1 MAKMNQHFA
10 EAVETLA
17 PSFRRLLA
25 MEPVK
30 PVSLPKRMPKE
41 GVYLFSE
48 DREHLYAGRS
58 KDIRGRIVRH
68 SRPGASHR
76 MAAFAFRLARE
87 ATGRLYAS
95 YKKEGSRS
103 KLMQDIAFRAA
114 FDQAKARI
122 REMDV
127 RFVEEVD
134 PVRQAL
140 LEIYVAVSLETPYN
154 DFRTH

>member
-1 MAKMNQHFA
+1 MNPHFA
-10 EAVETLA
+10 EVIEILD

-58 KDIRGRIVRH
+58 KDIRGRIGRQ
-68 SRPGASHR
+68 SRPGATHR

-87 ATGRLYAS
+87 ATGHLDAS

-103 KLMQDIAFRAA
+103 KLIQDPAFRAA
-114 FDQAKARI
+114 FDQAKIRI

-127 RFVEEVD
+127 RFVEESD
-134 PVRQAL
+134 PVCQAL
-140 LEIYVAVSLETPYN
+140 LEIYVAVSLRTPYN
-154 DFRTH
+154 DFRTS

>member
-1 MAKMNQHFA
+1 MNQHFA
-10 EAVETLA
+10 ELVESLG
-17 PSFRRLLA
+17 PSLRRLLA
-25 MEPVK
+25 MEPVT
-30 PVSLPKRMPKE
+30 PISLPKRMPKE

-48 DREHLYAGRS
+48 GRKHLYGGRS
-58 KDIRGRIVRH
+58 KDIRGRIGRH

-87 ATGRLYAS
+87 ATDHLDAS

-103 KLMQDIAFRAA
+103 QLMEDPAFRAA
-114 FDQAKARI
+114 FDEAKTRI

-127 RFVEEVD
+127 RFVEEDD

>member
-1 MAKMNQHFA
+1 MNQHFA
-10 EAVETLA
+10 EVVESLD
-17 PSFRRLLA
+17 PSFCRLMA
-25 MEPVK
+25 MDPVI

-48 DREHLYAGRS
+48 DREHLYVGRS
-58 KDIRGRIVRH
+58 RGIRGRIARH
-68 SRPGASHR
+68 SRPGATHR
-76 MAAFAFRLARE
+76 MAAFAFRIARE
-87 ATGRLYAS
+87 ATGNLNAS

-103 KLMQDIAFRAA
+103 ELMQDPTFSFA

-140 LEIYVAVSLETPYN
+140 LEIYVAVSLQTPYN
-154 DFRTH
+154 NFNTH

>member
-1 MAKMNQHFA
+1 MNPHFA
-10 EAVETLA
+10 EVTEKLG
-17 PSFRRLLA
+17 PSFQRLLA
-25 MEPVK
+25 MEPFT
-30 PVSLPKRMPKE
+30 PVSLPKKMPKE

-48 DREHLYAGRS
+48 DQEHLYVGRS
-58 KDIRGRIVRH
+58 KDIRKRIARH
-68 SRPGASHR
+68 SRPGATHR

-87 ATGRLYAS
+87 ATGYLDAS

-103 KLMQDIAFRAA
+103 QLMQDSTFRAA
-114 FDQAKARI
+114 FNQAKIRI

-140 LEIYVAVSLETPYN
+140 LEIYVAVSLRTPYN

>member
-1 MAKMNQHFA
+1 METMNQHFA
-10 EAVETLA
+10 EVVETLD
-17 PSFRRLLA
+17 PSFHRLMA
-25 MEPVK
+25 MDPVT
-30 PVSLPKRMPKE
+30 PISLPKRMPKE

-48 DREHLYAGRS
+48 DREHLYVGRS
-58 KDIRGRIVRH
+58 KDIRGRIGRH
-68 SRPGASHR
+68 CLPGATHR

-87 ATGRLYAS
+87 TTGRLDAS
-95 YKKEGSRS
+95 YKQEGSRRE
-103 KLMQDIAFRAA
+103 LMQDPAFRAA
-114 FDQAKARI
+114 FDQAKTRI

-127 RFVEEVD
+127 RFVEEAD

>member
-1 MAKMNQHFA
+1 MNTHFA
-10 EAVETLA
+10 ELVESLD
-17 PSFRRLLA
+17 PSLRCLLA

-41 GVYLFSE
+41 GIYLFSE
-48 DREHLYAGRS
+48 DQEHLYVGRS
-58 KDIRGRIVRH
+58 RDIRGRIARH
-68 SRPGASHR
+68 SRPGATHR

-87 ATGRLYAS
+87 ATGYLDAS

-103 KLMQDIAFRAA
+103 KLMQDPDFLDA
-114 FDQAKARI
+114 FDQAKTRI

-127 RFVEEVD
+127 RFVEEAN

-140 LEIYVAVSLETPYN
+140 LEIYVAVSLQTPYN

>member
-1 MAKMNQHFA
+1 MNQHFA
-10 EAVETLA
+10 EMVEALD

-48 DREHLYAGRS
+48 DREHLYTGRS
-58 KDIRGRIVRH
+58 KDIRARIGRH
-68 SRPGASHR
+68 CLPGTTHK

-87 ATGRLYAS
+87 DTGRLDAS
-95 YKKEGSRS
+95 YKKEGSRDE
-103 KLMQDIAFRAA
+103 LMQDPAFCAA
-114 FDQAKARI
+114 FDQAKTRI

-127 RFVEEVD
+127 RFVEEAD

-140 LEIYVAVSLETPYN
+140 LEMYVAVSLQTPYN

>member
-1 MAKMNQHFA
+1 MNPHFA
-10 EAVETLA
+10 EVTEKLE
-17 PSFRRLLA
+17 PSFQRLLA
-25 MEPVK
+25 MEPFT
-30 PVSLPKRMPKE
+30 PVSLPKKMPRE

-48 DREHLYAGRS
+48 DKDHLYVGRS
-58 KDIRGRIVRH
+58 KDIRKRIARH
-68 SRPGASHR
+68 CRPGATHR

-87 ATGRLYAS
+87 ATGYLDAS

-103 KLMQDIAFRAA
+103 KLIQEPDFRAA

-127 RFVEEVD
+127 RFVEEAD
-134 PVRQAL
+134 PVLQAL
-140 LEIYVAVSLETPYN
+140 LEIYVAVSLRTPYN